1 MKLTERELELYKKI
15 ISFRNVNFSM
25 NDFRGYENELYKLL
39 MYSMIELV
47 FDSDLYN
54 FKYTITKEHKFY
66 KKYNRTIKLNII
78 KDETY

>member
-1 MKLTERELELYKKI
+1 MNLTKRELELYKKI

-47 FDSDLYN
+47 FDSDLY
-54 FKYTITKEHKFY
+54 
-66 KKYNRTIKLNII
+66 YN
-78 KDETY
+78 